1 MTAIVTV
8 AIALALLFWSFYI
21 YVSNLRWES
30 DELRELERV
39 ELQLAHI
46 LQLLEAPDVRML
58 LEDETKRL
66 DLFLEFS
73 VCLKEDVQRLARS
86 GRLGV
91 TSILFVTVFLL
102 SYHVF
107 RFKARMSSGRN
118 DLQFLSGI
126 ELALFRSMK

>member
-8 AIALALLFWSFYI
+8 AIALTLLFWSFYV
-21 YVSNLRWES
+21 YVSNLRYES
-30 DELRELERV
+30 DELRELEKV

-46 LQLLEAPDVRML
+46 LRLLEAPDVRML

-73 VCLKEDVQRLARS
+73 VCLKEDVQRLARNGS
-86 GRLGV
+86 LGIKSFLIV
-91 TSILFVTVFLL
+91 TLFLL
-102 SYHVF
+102 TYHLL
-107 RFKARMSSGRN
+107 RLKARLSSGRN

-126 ELALFRSMK
+126 ELALFRSMR